1 MTGFHST
8 SKMSDIWPVLTSSFS
23 PPRSLLGNRNWLN
36 SCQPSPM
43 LQRSSAQKW
52 SSCCFEVLFDV
63 CLAYGLIRY
72 FSQQSNPDLH
82 VLNNQ
87 KTSKTIEC
95 QIRGRHINECLN
107 TSNLLSGFPSCHVPN
122 STMDFLHSEIWKRRT
137 SCTFACCSWSCF
149 LVSPESWILTSWA
162 GLE

>member
-1 MTGFHST
+1 M
-8 SKMSDIWPVLTSSFS
+8 K
-23 PPRSLLGNRNWLN
+23 LLL
-36 SCQPSPM
+36 SCRTLIKDS
-43 LQRSSAQKW
+43 
-52 SSCCFEVLFDV
+52 FEVLFDA
-63 CLAYGLIRY
+63 CLAYELIRY

-122 STMDFLHSEIWKRRT
+122 STMDFLHLKSGNGGPLALLLAVRG
-137 SCTFACCSWSCF
+137 
-149 LVSPESWILTSWA
+149 LVS
-162 GLE
+162 